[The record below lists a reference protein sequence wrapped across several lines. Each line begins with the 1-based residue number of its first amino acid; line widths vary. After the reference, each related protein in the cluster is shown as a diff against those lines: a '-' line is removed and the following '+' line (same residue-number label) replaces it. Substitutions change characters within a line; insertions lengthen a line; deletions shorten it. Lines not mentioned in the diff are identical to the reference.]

1 MAQARHAPV
10 GAADPHGQV
19 DALFRQ
25 VHETVGERDARLQ
38 PWMAARELQQQ
49 GQDLA
54 LAEGGGQVHAQA
66 ARRLLPLRGQRR
78 LGFLQLVQHP
88 HAGPMKGRARVRQ
101 RQPPGAALEQPRAH
115 PILQPRH
122 ALPTADALRLRRSA
136 AAVKL
141 PASATQTKTS
151 MPFRRSDGIIPG
163 APGVVLTPIQEL
175 NSKSKEYIPWIGFS
189 FFNIVQGWIHAT
201 HLPHATPD
209 FPATPATASGP
220 AIIILALAAFVIVS
234 TEFLI
239 VGLIPALA
247 RDFGVSVPQAGQ
259 LVALFAFTV
268 MLAGPPLTA
277 ALAHV
282 ERKRL
287 FVAILL
293 VFAGANA
300 LAALAPNLWVLA
312 LARFIPALALPVFWG
327 TASEAAARMAGP
339 LRAGQAVSRV
349 YLGISAALLFGIPI
363 GTLAAAGLARQL
375 LGLAA
380 LSLLLAALMA
390 RHMPALSQS
399 ARTPLRDQA
408 RILKDPLLLAHIGL
422 SVAVF
427 TAMFTAYTYLA
438 DILERL
444 AGVAP
449 AQVGWWLMG
458 FGAVGL
464 IGNALGGKAVD
475 RHPLRAT
482 LAFTLL
488 LGLGTLASMPL
499 AASLGG
505 LLPALAAWSIAN
517 TALYPICQVR
527 VMQAAPQAQALA
539 GTLNVSAAN
548 AGIALGAALGGLA
561 IPRWGLDSVGYA
573 AAAVA
578 LLAALMIAPI
588 ARLRPARP
596 A

>member
-1 MAQARHAPV
+1 MP
-10 GAADPHGQV
+10 
-19 DALFRQ
+19 
-25 VHETVGERDARLQ
+25 
-38 PWMAARELQQQ
+38 
-49 GQDLA
+49 
-54 LAEGGGQVHAQA
+54 
-66 ARRLLPLRGQRR
+66 
-78 LGFLQLVQHP
+78 
-88 HAGPMKGRARVRQ
+88 
-101 RQPPGAALEQPRAH
+101 H
-115 PILQPRH
+115 PI
-122 ALPTADALRLRRSA
+122 S
-136 AAVKL
+136 
-141 PASATQTKTS
+141 
-151 MPFRRSDGIIPG
+151 
-163 APGVVLTPIQEL
+163 
-175 NSKSKEYIPWIGFS
+175 
-189 FFNIVQGWIHAT
+189 
-201 HLPHATPD
+201 
-209 FPATPATASGP
+209 PATPATASGP

-363 GTLAAAGLARQL
+363 GTLAAAAIGWRASFW
-375 LGLAA
+375 GLAA

-408 RILKDPLLLAHIGL
+408 RILQDPLLLAHIGL